1 LAKKEGEGM
10 APLLI
15 SLTVQE
21 KKVLGFLFLLALLGG
36 GALAYRALFERE
48 ETSPPRR
55 VLNAVP
61 TLVERNSP

>member
-1 LAKKEGEGM
+1 M

-21 KKVLGFLFLLALLGG
+21 KKVLGFLFLLTLLGG
-36 GALAYRALFERE
+36 GVLAYRALFEGE
-48 ETSPPRR
+48 EAAQPHR

-61 TLVERNSP
+61 TYVERNSP